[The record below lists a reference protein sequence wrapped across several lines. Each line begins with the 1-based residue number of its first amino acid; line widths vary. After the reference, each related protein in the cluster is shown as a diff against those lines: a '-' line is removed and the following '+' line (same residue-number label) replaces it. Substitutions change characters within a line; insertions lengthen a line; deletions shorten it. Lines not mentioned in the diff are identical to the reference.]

1 MSYAYKKD
9 SKGERHGTMAERHL
23 AERKRALATSQTRPH
38 TMFAMAPKQPGALAP
53 PPSGPQVRD
62 SLQCSAGDLV
72 THGSSMQC
80 TSRMWRAPD
89 TMFNTGPHA
98 TVMALRSGSSG
109 LQPGQGCRSAQ
120 RACSSPGPL
129 GRSPPHFVL
138 QC

>member
-62 SLQCSAGDLV
+62 SLPASLRPARELV

-80 TSRMWRAPD
+80 TSWK
-89 TMFNTGPHA
+89 
-98 TVMALRSGSSG
+98 
-109 LQPGQGCRSAQ
+109 
-120 RACSSPGPL
+120 
-129 GRSPPHFVL
+129 
-138 QC
+138 